1 MITDIPTVTGGSVDQ
16 SKVAMVGGSAGMVIN
31 QKSFNDPVKQ
41 AAVID
46 VVDMFCSDEMT
57 QLRFDVWG
65 EVPNK
70 IMDLDTSHV
79 SPKILNDIMEYNE
92 GRDAYLTHMVSIPD
106 ANIWVDY
113 QNYLDEFFSG
123 AISSD
128 EFLSKAQASMEKNK
142 S

>member
-1 MITDIPTVTGGSVDQ
+1 
-16 SKVAMVGGSAGMVIN
+16 
-31 QKSFNDPVKQ
+31 
-41 AAVID
+41 
-46 VVDMFCSDEMT
+46 
-57 QLRFDVWG
+57 
-65 EVPNK
+65 
-70 IMDLDTSHV
+70 MDLDTSHV